1 MTAVHQRLKA
11 SILVLF
17 AFLFIVSSG
26 RPAAAADQ
34 IYFSAVDD
42 IAAQFVQR
50 INAENTRIDI
60 SAWYLTDSTVY
71 AALLNRFRAGVQVRL
86 IGDRGSIFE
95 IDLATKNTFYYLA
108 SQGVPIRLRYN
119 PTWYPE
125 IDHWKTT
132 IFVGQGL
139 VAFGSPNY
147 TPFELTP
154 YSPTNYHDELALFTT
169 DSTLVNG
176 FKTKFDTYWN

>member
-1 MTAVHQRLKA
+1 MHQPRLLRVLLRWCAASDVTYGSFRAHVTDQFRTQGITVTTFMTAVHQRLKA

-95 IDLATKNTFYYLA
+95 IDPGHENTFYYLA

-125 IDHWKTT
+125 I
-132 IFVGQGL
+132 
-139 VAFGSPNY
+139 
-147 TPFELTP
+147 
-154 YSPTNYHDELALFTT
+154 
-169 DSTLVNG
+169 
-176 FKTKFDTYWN
+176 